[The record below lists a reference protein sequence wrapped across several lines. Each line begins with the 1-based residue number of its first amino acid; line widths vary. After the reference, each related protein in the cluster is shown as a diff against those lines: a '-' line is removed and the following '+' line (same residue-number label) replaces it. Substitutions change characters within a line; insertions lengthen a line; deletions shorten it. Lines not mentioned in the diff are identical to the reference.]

1 MKKKTG
7 DRSSKPTVSCLQET
21 VLRQLVRI
29 AGLEEMTIWRNRK
42 NEWHL
47 SVKVP
52 QRPHLLTLSTRRAPR
67 VPRAFT
73 RLEAALA
80 AGQRIR
86 ATRQV
91 TLVVR

>member
-7 DRSSKPTVSCLQET
+7 DRLSKPTLSCLRET

-29 AGLEEMTIWRNRK
+29 AGLQEMTIWRNK
-42 NEWHL
+42 NREWHL
-47 SVKVP
+47 SVKMP
-52 QRPHLLTLSTRRAPR
+52 QRPHVLYLSTRRSPR
-67 VPRAFT
+67 VPRAFM

-86 ATRQV
+86 ATREV